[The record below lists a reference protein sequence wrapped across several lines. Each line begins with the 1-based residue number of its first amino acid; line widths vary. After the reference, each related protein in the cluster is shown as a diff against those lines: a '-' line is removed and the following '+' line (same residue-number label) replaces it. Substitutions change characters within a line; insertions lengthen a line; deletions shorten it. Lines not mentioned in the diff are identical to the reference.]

1 MESIFTPAAP
11 KPIGP
16 YAQAVRAGDWLF
28 VSGQIPLDPATGKLV
43 AGSVREQAAQAL
55 SNLRAVLGAARA
67 GLENVVKATVYLQ
80 DIKDFPEVNRV
91 YAEFFQEPF
100 PARAVMQAAALPAGA
115 LVEIE
120 AVAYIPRS
128 GM

>member
-55 SNLRAVLGAARA
+55 NNLRAVLGAASA

-100 PARAVMQAAALPAGA
+100 PARAVMQVAALPAGA